1 MSVVHETVFEDH
13 FVYVHE
19 LQKMGADIEIYDTC
33 LGGQTCRFA
42 ASDHRHSAV
51 IRGPVTLKGVEIDI
65 PDLRAGFTYLIAAIL
80 ASGRSVIRGVEELDR
95 GYEQIDESLRALGAQ
110 IERIDA

>member
-1 MSVVHETVFEDH
+1 M
-13 FVYVHE
+13 
-19 LQKMGADIEIYDTC
+19 
-33 LGGQTCRFA
+33 
-42 ASDHRHSAV
+42 
-51 IRGPVTLKGVEIDI
+51 IRGPVTLKGAEIDI